1 MLIEEQ
7 KEEQKEETKENT
19 VFMQVGYMD
28 VLGYD
33 RCSTSEVQFLQR
45 HAIIQRMALDKCK
58 YLLGEK

>member
-7 KEEQKEETKENT
+7 KEEQKEETKEST
-19 VFMQVGYMD
+19 VFMQVAYMD